1 MLNSLIKPML
11 AASFVVGSYGIAL
24 ADPISFEDQIG
35 RQVTLDAVPKSVV
48 SLTRP
53 APSMVL
59 SMSQDGSVMDGMNK
73 STYKAL
79 SQGVFP
85 DFFPEFL
92 EASTKTTGKN
102 GDANI
107 EEILRINPDI
117 VLQSG
122 EAGKSI
128 KALEAAGLTVAGLR
142 YSKENIVRHWV
153 RDIGIMFDQ
162 TPRVQEI
169 FAWHDQVHADL
180 KAKVGEIAEDDK
192 QSVLYLRAPNQAAG
206 PFSHFQKYMDLAGL
220 KNIVQDSAFVEVDPE
235 LILHGNPDIIWL
247 FGPNPKVSPKM
258 FYENPIYADLNAVK
272 SRRIYKVP
280 LGGARWDPPNQESA
294 LAWEWYVRTAH
305 PKLLGGSIRDSITA
319 AYPLLYG
326 IVPTDKQMDK
336 ILRIAQN
343 SGAADYDLIAK

>member
-128 KALEAAGLTVAGLR
+128 KA
-142 YSKENIVRHWV
+142 
-153 RDIGIMFDQ
+153 
-162 TPRVQEI
+162 
-169 FAWHDQVHADL
+169 
-180 KAKVGEIAEDDK
+180 
-192 QSVLYLRAPNQAAG
+192 
-206 PFSHFQKYMDLAGL
+206 
-220 KNIVQDSAFVEVDPE
+220 
-235 LILHGNPDIIWL
+235 
-247 FGPNPKVSPKM
+247 
-258 FYENPIYADLNAVK
+258 
-272 SRRIYKVP
+272 
-280 LGGARWDPPNQESA
+280 
-294 LAWEWYVRTAH
+294 
-305 PKLLGGSIRDSITA
+305 
-319 AYPLLYG
+319 
-326 IVPTDKQMDK
+326 
-336 ILRIAQN
+336 
-343 SGAADYDLIAK
+343 